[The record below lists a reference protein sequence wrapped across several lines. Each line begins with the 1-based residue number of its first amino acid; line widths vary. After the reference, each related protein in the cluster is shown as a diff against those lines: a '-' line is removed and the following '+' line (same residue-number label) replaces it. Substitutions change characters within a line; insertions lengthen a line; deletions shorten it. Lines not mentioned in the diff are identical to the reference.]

1 MTQNNDGCACA
12 NGSTHERCSTRRSM
26 YEPADQHESHVRP
39 SIPRVTS
46 HQLMPRESVSRSRLS
61 QWCSGV
67 ADASREIVVLQ
78 AAILAP
84 SSCHCFEPCENALA
98 SWSGLS
104 AMYVRHGGAS
114 RLALVPQLQLCVT
127 DIYGLILWIRIC
139 RKSNLRLK
147 LRLAGLSFKKG

>member
-1 MTQNNDGCACA
+1 MRKRQHARTMQHA
-12 NGSTHERCSTRRSM
+12 TKH
-26 YEPADQHESHVRP
+26 EPADQDEVCQHESHVRP
-39 SIPRVTS
+39 SIPRATS
-46 HQLMPRESVSRSRLS
+46 HQLMPRESASRSRLR

-127 DIYGLILWIRIC
+127 WTTPFLGVRQDRVVRVWYYFRVP
-139 RKSNLRLK
+139 SNFRS
-147 LRLAGLSFKKG
+147 R

>member
-114 RLALVPQLQLCVT
+114 LTPLHSRSALATQIVPEYPVT
-127 DIYGLILWIRIC
+127 EITIKYNGDLFCGSELPYPIIC
-139 RKSNLRLK
+139 D
-147 LRLAGLSFKKG
+147 

>member
-1 MTQNNDGCACA
+1 MWCGMYAPAVCSRPERVCA
-12 NGSTHERCSTRRSM
+12 GRRGFRSSPAA
-26 YEPADQHESHVRP
+26 EPKCTGPHGKKPPMLHLSHVCQHESHVQP

-127 DIYGLILWIRIC
+127 VITDLFCG
-139 RKSNLRLK
+139 
-147 LRLAGLSFKKG
+147 